1 MNYLSGGNSMKRPMI
16 TVLVTGTLLLSAL
29 PAAVQAQSR
38 EPFAFRFDRS
48 PRRSWLG
55 VSIQDMTAK
64 LAKAKGTKV
73 DEGALVSEVEKKSPA
88 DSAGIQEGDIITEFD
103 GRKIYDADDLTKT
116 VGRTKA
122 GTTVSVVLDRKGSTK
137 TVKVTVGKNRA
148 RVARA
153 FSFSGPEG
161 NLMTFGRSKAI
172 GANLRPLS
180 EQLGEYF
187 QVPDGK
193 GILVESVEKGTAADK
208 AGLKAGDVIVKVGDE
223 RVTTMG
229 ELWDAIGDFKEGEKA
244 DLEVI
249 RKGQSKKFTVE
260 IEEGGENNWYEFHS
274 RPRIHGEE
282 DGEEGEDVIGR
293 MPEMRLDGLMP
304 ELRGLRLNLD
314 RLRDIRL
321 KREFMPELPKIEI
334 NPRIRIP
341 LRERI

>member
-1 MNYLSGGNSMKRPMI
+1 MKRPM
-16 TVLVTGTLLLSAL
+16 VTMMVTCALLLSVM
-29 PAAVQAQSR
+29 PAAVLAQSR
-38 EPFAFRFDRS
+38 QPLAFSFDRS

-73 DEGALVSEVEKKSPA
+73 DEGALVNDVEKKSPA

-103 GRKIYDADDLTKT
+103 GRKIYDADDLTKA

-122 GTTVSVVLDRKGSTK
+122 GTTVNVVLDRKGSAK
-137 TVKVTVGKNRA
+137 TVKVTVRRNPSRI
-148 RVARA
+148 VRA

-193 GILVESVEKGTAADK
+193 GILVESVEKGTASDK
-208 AGLKAGDVIVKVGDE
+208 AGLKAGDVIVKVGNE
-223 RVTTMG
+223 RVNTLS
-229 ELWDAIGDFKEGEKA
+229 ELWDVLGDFEEGEKA
-244 DLEVI
+244 DLEVV
-249 RKGQSKKFTVE
+249 RKGQSKKLTVE

-274 RPRIHGEE
+274 RPRIHG
-282 DGEEGEDVIGR
+282 DEEGEEHEEMIERSPRIHIER
-293 MPEMRLDGLMP
+293 MLPELDGLKLDLGR
-304 ELRGLRLNLD
+304 LRELRLNRD
-314 RLRDIRL
+314 WMPDLRN
-321 KREFMPELPKIEI
+321 IEV
-334 NPRIRIP
+334 NPRIKIPFRNRI
-341 LRERI
+341 